1 MNDNVST
8 YVFEKWM
15 NRIMERF
22 DDMENLL
29 AISEK
34 KNKDNPNSIEGDRLL
49 DNQDLCFL
57 LKASKR
63 SLQRYR
69 SEGLLPYQKM
79 GHSIFYKESD
89 VKVFLKTHFE
99 KMNQKKE

>member
-8 YVFEKWM
+8 SVFEKWM

-22 DDMENLL
+22 DEIESHCYVSN
-29 AISEK
+29 K
-34 KNKDNPNSIEGDRLL
+34 KNKDNPDSIEGDRIL

-89 VKVFLKTHFE
+89 VKVFLKTHYE
-99 KMNQKKE
+99 KMNQKEE